1 VSGPRLDDSLTHHYS
16 SFPLLLLVSF
26 ILKRNMNMKN
36 FFNAAWLFFAV
47 LATLASS
54 EEYEESRNRLSE
66 SKPQSCELIIDRS
79 RFYGTCCSLNA
90 TDSLGCVLNVANGW
104 CRVSTVHL
112 LLLFTVYSV
121 QSTHESIVPVY
132 NYLKIVGQYWT
143 KTWNSTDDRIECD
156 GSGYDVP
163 YLTTGSGFTGDNGDI
178 SPAYTVTLLSV
189 SALVAG
195 ATAFLF

>member
-104 CRVSTVHL
+104 CRVSASFVAFYRLFSTINSRVYCSCIQLFEDCRTVLDKNMELH
-112 LLLFTVYSV
+112 
-121 QSTHESIVPVY
+121 
-132 NYLKIVGQYWT
+132 
-143 KTWNSTDDRIECD
+143 
-156 GSGYDVP
+156 
-163 YLTTGSGFTGDNGDI
+163 
-178 SPAYTVTLLSV
+178 
-189 SALVAG
+189 
-195 ATAFLF
+195 